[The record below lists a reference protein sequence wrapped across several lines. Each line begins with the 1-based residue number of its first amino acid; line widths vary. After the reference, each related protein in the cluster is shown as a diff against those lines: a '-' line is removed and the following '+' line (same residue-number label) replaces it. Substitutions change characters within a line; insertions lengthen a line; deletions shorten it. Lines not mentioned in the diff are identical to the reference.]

1 MENAG
6 ELKNLKATKKVQYA
20 IRMLD
25 WHTMLA
31 KRYHSIVRSWL
42 DKNDLD
48 YNADLLEYIE
58 KRKKKI
64 NDDQLTI
71 FDFIK

>member
-1 MENAG
+1 MVKEI
-6 ELKNLKATKKVQYA
+6 KASKKVQHA

-31 KRYHSIVRSWL
+31 KRYHCIVKNWL
-42 DKNDLD
+42 DINNLD
-48 YNADLLEYIE
+48 YNTNLMNYIE
-58 KRKKKI
+58 IKKKKV
-64 NDDQLTI
+64 NENQLTI

>member
-1 MENAG
+1 ME
-6 ELKNLKATKKVQYA
+6 ETKETKAIKKIQYA
-20 IRMLD
+20 IRMLE

-31 KRYHSIVRSWL
+31 KRYHDIVKTWL
-42 DKNDLD
+42 NKNELD
-48 YNADLLEYIE
+48 YNADLLDYID

>member
-1 MENAG
+1 ME
-6 ELKNLKATKKVQYA
+6 ETKEIKTIKKIQYA
-20 IRMLD
+20 IRMLE

-31 KRYHSIVRSWL
+31 KRYHAIVKTWL
-42 DKNDLD
+42 NKNELD

>member
-1 MENAG
+1 ME
-6 ELKNLKATKKVQYA
+6 ESKEVKATKKVQYA

-31 KRYHSIVRSWL
+31 KRYHDIVKTWL

-48 YNADLLEYIE
+48 YNANLLDYID
-58 KRKKKI
+58 KRKKKV
-64 NDDQLTI
+64 NDNQLTI

>member
-1 MENAG
+1 ME
-6 ELKNLKATKKVQYA
+6 ESKEVKATKKVQYA

-31 KRYHSIVRSWL
+31 KRYHDIVKNWL
-42 DKNDLD
+42 DKNNLD
-48 YNADLLEYIE
+48 YNANLLDYID

>member
-1 MENAG
+1 ME
-6 ELKNLKATKKVQYA
+6 ETKDSKVKKKIQYA
-20 IRMLD
+20 IRMLE

-31 KRYHSIVRSWL
+31 KRYHDIVKTWL
-42 DKNDLD
+42 SKNELD

-58 KRKKKI
+58 KRKEKI

>member
-1 MENAG
+1 ME
-6 ELKNLKATKKVQYA
+6 ESKEVKATKKVQYA

-31 KRYHSIVRSWL
+31 KRYHDIVKNWL
-42 DKNDLD
+42 DKNNLD
-48 YNADLLEYIE
+48 YNANLLDYIE

>member
-1 MENAG
+1 ME
-6 ELKNLKATKKVQYA
+6 ETKETKTIKKIQYA
-20 IRMLD
+20 IRMLE

-31 KRYHSIVRSWL
+31 KRYHDIVKTWL
-42 DKNDLD
+42 NKNELD

>member
-1 MENAG
+1 ME
-6 ELKNLKATKKVQYA
+6 ESKEVKATKKVQYA
-20 IRMLD
+20 IRMLE

-31 KRYHSIVRSWL
+31 KRYHDMVKTWL
-42 DKNDLD
+42 NKNELD

-58 KRKKKI
+58 KRKKKN

>member
-1 MENAG
+1 ME
-6 ELKNLKATKKVQYA
+6 ESKEVKATKKVQYA

-31 KRYHSIVRSWL
+31 KRYHDIVKTWL
-42 DKNDLD
+42 NKNDLD
-48 YNADLLEYIE
+48 YNANLLDYID

>member
-1 MENAG
+1 ME
-6 ELKNLKATKKVQYA
+6 EIKESKAIKKIQYA
-20 IRMLD
+20 TRMLD

-31 KRYHSIVRSWL
+31 KRYYDIVKNWL
-42 DKNDLD
+42 NKNELD

-58 KRKKKI
+58 KRKNKI